1 MTWAVL
7 LIRNF
12 VTCKVHDS
20 ANPADDGGRTQQQK
34 VFIKFLRLSSP
45 RPPPRPPLPC
55 PALSL
60 SGSVGWAMLG
70 TIFCAVSDRPTIFV
84 LFIRDVPGRTTKRRL
99 LRGDFTQLAS
109 NPTLPPSLPPVP
121 RLSELHQNCHMRR
134 PATTQQQWLLP
145 LLGQKIPKS
154 GADHKLG

>member
-1 MTWAVL
+1 MTLQIPRTTVDGRSNKRFSL
-7 LIRNF
+7 NF
-12 VTCKVHDS
+12 Y
-20 ANPADDGGRTQQQK
+20 AYPARGR
-34 VFIKFLRLSSP
+34 R
-45 RPPPRPPLPC
+45 RALPS
-55 PALSL
+55 PALPSL
-60 SGSVGWAMLG
+60 CPGLWGGQCWGRFFVR
-70 TIFCAVSDRPTIFV
+70 CPSDRPAIFV
-84 LFIRDVPGRTTKRRL
+84 LFIRDVPGRATKRRL
-99 LRGDFTQLAS
+99 LEGGFTQLAS